1 MWERR
6 CAPLVVRQVKKTSSF
21 FTQPERQTKIWR
33 FFCLHFTFYDKNR
46 LKHFPFFNFFGFS
59 VHFLLFYLQH
69 KKIVGIFAT
78 SNNKKTKNHKK
89 MRFTEIYRG
98 RQKDYIINNE
108 HDFAEFLRNYE
119 DQTIKIIGTVFDAIP
134 IICRHFG
141 WTFVDDVIE
150 TENYY
155 LTWTGNISKKDGR
168 PIRVEYDKVNDDY
181 IIVKL

>member
-1 MWERR
+1 
-6 CAPLVVRQVKKTSSF
+6 
-21 FTQPERQTKIWR
+21 
-33 FFCLHFTFYDKNR
+33 
-46 LKHFPFFNFFGFS
+46 
-59 VHFLLFYLQH
+59 
-69 KKIVGIFAT
+69 
-78 SNNKKTKNHKK
+78 

-108 HDFAEFLRNYE
+108 HDFADFLRNYE

-141 WTFVDDVIE
+141 WSFVDDVIE

-155 LTWTGNISKKDGR
+155 LTWTGNIAKKDGR